1 MNGKQFL
8 EWVDKFN
15 HPVSKEERKVIEE
28 MNKAFNGDEDVETMI
43 EDDGSL
49 TEVDA
54 ATKIIIRVWDA
65 MPDDKTQVRREVIVK
80 ILTKH
85 NIIRNLGNA
94 SRYSPTNQL
103 FEEFLTEKIIQVHL
117 NEVDLTVEFCKKYMA
132 GDQNLQKWLDKVL
145 PR

>member
-49 TEVDA
+49 TEIDA

-65 MPDDKTQVRREVIVK
+65 IPKDKNKVRREVIVK

-85 NIIRNLGNA
+85 NIIRTLGNA
-94 SRYSPTNQL
+94 SKYSPTNQM

-117 NEVDLTVEFCKKYMA
+117 NEFGLTVEFCKKYMA
-132 GDQNLQKWLDKVL
+132 GDENLQKWLDKVL

>member
-28 MNKAFNGDEDVETMI
+28 MNRAFNGEEDVETMI

-49 TEVDA
+49 TEIDA
-54 ATKIIIRVWDA
+54 AAKIIIRVWDA
-65 MPDDKTQVRREVIVK
+65 IPEDKKKVRREVIVK
-80 ILTKH
+80 ILTNH
-85 NIIRNLGNA
+85 NIIRILGNA
-94 SRYSPTNQL
+94 SKYSPTNQL

-117 NEVDLTVEFCKKYMA
+117 NKFCLAVEFCKKYMA
-132 GDQNLQKWLDKVL
+132 AGEE
-145 PR
+145 